1 MPISEGEFREPTL
14 TRYQER
20 YPMSYNKND
29 RYTDTV
35 VNPKI
40 LQARSNSVD
49 GSGWKIPGYSPSHNS
64 ISVESVN
71 LTTDSPTFKPY

>member
-1 MPISEGEFREPTL
+1 MPISESEFREPQL

-20 YPMSYNKND
+20 YPMSYDKNE
-29 RYTDTV
+29 RYTATV

-49 GSGWKIPGYSPSHNS
+49 GSGWKTPGYNPNHNS
-64 ISVESVN
+64 TTIERVN
-71 LTTDSPTFKPY
+71 LTTEAPSFRPY